1 MFEAPLEYL
10 QEYVGLYC
18 GSLVDDFLQKHSHF
32 LMHSSL
38 QGGPLLVTNGVISPI
53 SMVITSVTR
62 PFIGVISPFITGRG
76 PPCIV
81 HRCTIHIHIVF

>member
-18 GSLVDDFLQKHSHF
+18 GSLVDDFLQKHFHF

-38 QGGPLLVTNGVISPI
+38 QGGPLLVINGVISPISPI
-53 SMVITSVTR
+53 SMVITSVT
-62 PFIGVISPFITGRG
+62 
-76 PPCIV
+76 
-81 HRCTIHIHIVF
+81 HL